1 MAGKALV
8 ARFLK
13 KEKKKNVIAKR
24 AVALYFQRYP
34 GVDPNSG
41 IADAPYKLRINGKD
55 KTPANAKTAADGK
68 ISFSISARAKAEVE
82 IFGTV
87 YEVKCRSKTAS
98 YTSTKGV
105 QQRLKMLGYHVGSAD
120 GKKGALT
127 ERATLLFQ
135 ADSNHPA
142 HQPHCSGSKN
152 GTLMIDGIIGDQTK
166 KALRKLVR
174 AHHGE

>member
-1 MAGKALV
+1 MAKVLV

-13 KEKKKNVIAKR
+13 KAKKKNVIATPV
-24 AVALYFQRYP
+24 AALYFQKYP

-41 IADAPYKLRINGKD
+41 IPDVPYKLRINGKD

-68 ISFSISARAKAEVE
+68 ISFSLPAAARAEVE

-87 YEVKCRSKTAS
+87 YEVKYRSKIANFK
-98 YTSTKGV
+98 STKGV
-105 QQRLKMLGYHVGSAD
+105 QQRLKMLGYHAGSVD
-120 GKKGALT
+120 GNKGPMT

-135 ADSNHPA
+135 ADSVHPD
-142 HQPHCSGSKN
+142 HKTHCVGTKN

-166 KALRKLVR
+166 KALRELVK
-174 AHHGE
+174 AKGGE